1 MMHQLT
7 IRRLILFNWIA
18 AMLLIANQATA
29 QKSKSPNI
37 IVILADDLGYGDLG
51 CYGHPTIRTPYLDQM
66 ATEGMRFTQ
75 FYSGAAVC
83 TPARA
88 GLLTGRLPAR
98 TGVYGKGDV
107 FRQNSA
113 SGLPLAEITMA
124 EMLKTKGYATG
135 LVGKWHLGHLQEF
148 LPTRQGFDYWFGV
161 PYSNDM
167 GKVFTTHKD
176 GAYGIPPGPRANAP
190 SLPLY
195 RNETIIE
202 EEPDQHFLTRRYT
215 DEVVNFIR
223 KSKDKPFFMYYA
235 SNFPHT
241 PLYASP
247 DFEGKSKRGLYG
259 DVVAELDWSVGQILK
274 TLKELNLDKNTLVVF
289 TSDNGPW
296 LPMKDHAGSAGLLY
310 EGKNST
316 YEGGMRVPGIAW
328 WPGKIKANSVSEALV
343 SAMDIFPTA
352 GNLAGATLDKALVL
366 DGIDQTSVLTGQKA
380 QVRDLLPYYINE
392 NVFAIRK
399 GVWKAHFV
407 THASYSPVAP
417 ETHTVPLLYNI
428 ENDPGEKYDLAKQ
441 NPEIVG
447 ELTVEFEKQKK
458 AFIIPPSEIEKIL
471 PAAKSGSN

>member
-1 MMHQLT
+1 MN
-7 IRRLILFNWIA
+7 IRRLTFLHGIV
-18 AMLLIANQATA
+18 AMLLITSFATA
-29 QKSKSPNI
+29 QKAKSPNI
-37 IVILADDLGYGDLG
+37 IVILADDLGYGDLAS
-51 CYGHPTIRTPYLDQM
+51 YGHPTIRTPYLDRM

-75 FYSGAAVC
+75 FYSSSAVC

-113 SGLPLAEITMA
+113 SGLPLKEITIA
-124 EMLKTKGYATG
+124 EMLKMKGYATG

-167 GKVFTTHKD
+167 GKVFSTHKD
-176 GAYGIPPGPRANAP
+176 GAYNIPPGPRANAP
-190 SLPLY
+190 TLPLY

-202 EEPDQHFLTRRYT
+202 EEPDQHFLTKRYT
-215 DEVVNFIR
+215 EEVVNFIK

-247 DFEGKSKRGLYG
+247 QFEGKSKRGLYG
-259 DVVAELDWSVGQILK
+259 DVVAELDWSVGQILQ
-274 TLKELNLDKNTLVVF
+274 TLKELKLDQNTLVIF

-316 YEGGMRVPGIAW
+316 YEGGIRVPGIAW
-328 WPGKIKANSVSEALV
+328 WPGKIKANVVSEALI
-343 SAMDIFPTA
+343 SALDIFPTA
-352 GNLAGATLDKALVL
+352 STLAGVSLDKNLVL
-366 DGIDQTSVLTGQKA
+366 DGIDQTGVLTGRQDKA
-380 QVRDLLPYYINE
+380 REMLPYYINE
-392 NVFAIRK
+392 NVFAVRK
-399 GVWKAHFV
+399 GAWKAHFV

-428 ENDPGEKYDLAKQ
+428 ENDPSEKYDLAKQ
-441 NPEIVG
+441 NPEIVA
-447 ELTVEFEKQKK
+447 ELTAEFEKQKK
-458 AFIIPPSEIEKIL
+458 AFPIPPSEIEKVL